1 MELPAASGLSPAPP
15 AAAACARYLERLSVP
30 PEERERLARVGN
42 DAGPDA
48 AGAMARLH
56 RAIAGDSADS
66 DNPAYTSI
74 HGRLELACGARG
86 VDEAPA
92 IARDPRRAV
101 RLVSTPAL
109 NRTPMAPR
117 LWPPTLLFQLLR
129 APRKS
134 SPLRDQRRTPPRD
147 CPASP
152 DPRGRWHRVS
162 SLRRL
167 ALGAV
172 IAAQTYLATEFMTA
186 VLPYHGSQVLEIGV
200 LVFFAVL
207 FCWVSAGFWTAVAG
221 FFILLFGRDRYA
233 ISATTSKR
241 APIDPKART
250 AVVMPICNENV
261 PRVFAGLRATYESL
275 SRTGALDQFDF
286 YVLSDTSQPDTRV
299 AETSAWLD
307 LCRAVGGFG
316 RIYYRWRQ
324 HRIKRKSGNIAD
336 FCRRWG
342 RNYRYMVVLD
352 ADSVM
357 SGECLTAL
365 LRMMEANPNA
375 GIIQTAPR
383 AAGHD
388 TLYARIQQFA
398 NRVYGPVFVAG
409 THFFQLGEAFYWGHN
424 AIIRMAPFI
433 EHCALGRLPGRGKLS
448 GEILSHDYVEAALMR
463 RAGWAVWLAYDLP
476 GSYEEVPPNLIDELK
491 RDRRWCQGNLI
502 NSRLCLAKGLHP
514 AHRAVFF
521 SGAMAYVSA
530 PLWFVFLLLSTALL
544 AVHTLVVPEYFT
556 RPSQLFP
563 LWPEWHPAR
572 GIALYTV
579 TATLL
584 FLPKI
589 LSVALAWIQRGRRF
603 GGGLRLASSMALE
616 LVFSALLA
624 PIRMLFHTQF
634 VLGALFG
641 WSVQWKSPPRE
652 DAETTW
658 GDAFHHHGPHTL
670 IGLVWASVVYWLNP
684 AFLWWLLPVVGALIV
699 SIPISVYASRV
710 SLGRRLRD
718 ARFFV
723 TPEESRPPAE
733 LRRTSEALA
742 AASDAPGF
750 IEAVVDPA
758 MNALACASARARN
771 ASTGRIDEERAG
783 LVQQALT
790 AGPDVL
796 TAAQK
801 ACLLRDP
808 VALSLLHFEVWA
820 SPRAHLRWIEARE
833 ARRGE
838 SVELQPGQQ
847 AVLSAACRPLLDW
860 QPHTASVSLQG
871 SSANS

>member
-1 MELPAASGLSPAPP
+1 MNPAPG
-15 AAAACARYLERLSVP
+15 AWSACAHYLERLSVP
-30 PEERERLARVGN
+30 TEEREQFARA
-42 DAGPDA
+42 DADSDA
-48 AGAMARLH
+48 ARAMAGVH
-56 RAIAGDSADS
+56 RAIAGDTVDS
-66 DNPAYTSI
+66 DNPAYGSI
-74 HGRLELACGARG
+74 ERRLEMAYGARAG
-86 VDEAPA
+86 DAASAAAPDA
-92 IARDPRRAV
+92 RRAV
-101 RLVSTPAL
+101 RLLSTPAL
-109 NRTPMAPR
+109 NRTSMAPR
-117 LWPPTLLFQLLR
+117 LWPPTLLFQMLR
-129 APRKS
+129 AARK
-134 SPLRDQRRTPPRD
+134 RTPRREGRLEAHGA

-152 DPRGRWHRVS
+152 DPRGRWHRVG

-167 ALGAV
+167 LLGAV
-172 IAAQTYLATEFMTA
+172 IAAQTYLATDFMTA
-186 VLPYHGSQVLEIGV
+186 VLPYHGSQPLEIGV
-200 LVFFAVL
+200 LVFFAAL
-207 FCWVSAGFWTAVAG
+207 FCWVSAGFWHAVAG
-221 FFILLFGRDRYA
+221 FFLLLLGRDRYA
-233 ISATTSKR
+233 ISATASKR
-241 APIDPKART
+241 APIDPQART

-275 SRTGALDQFDF
+275 ARTGALDRFDF
-286 YVLSDTSQPDTRV
+286 YVLSDTSRPDTRV
-299 AETSAWLD
+299 AEASAWLD

-342 RNYRYMVVLD
+342 RNYRYMIVLD

-357 SGECLTAL
+357 TGECLTAL

-409 THFFQLGEAFYWGHN
+409 MHFFQLGEAFYWGHN

-433 EHCALGRLPGRGKLS
+433 EHCALGRLPGRGTLS

-463 RAGWAVWLAYDLP
+463 RAGWAVWIAYDLP
-476 GSYEEVPPNLIDELK
+476 GSYEEMPPNLIDELK

-544 AVHTLVVPEYFT
+544 AVHTLGVPEYFT

-589 LSVALAWIQRGRRF
+589 LSVTLAWIQRGRRF

-616 LVFSALLA
+616 LLFSALLA

-634 VLGALFG
+634 VLAALCG

-652 DAETTW
+652 DAETSW
-658 GDAFHHHGPHTL
+658 SEALHHHGPHTL
-670 IGLVWASVVYWLNP
+670 LGLVWAGVVYWLNP

-710 SLGRRLRD
+710 SFGRRLRA

-733 LRRTSEALA
+733 LRRTWEALD
-742 AASDAPGF
+742 AASEAPGF

-758 MNALACASARARN
+758 TNALACASARTRI
-771 ASTGRIDEERAG
+771 ASSSRIGERRSE
-783 LVQQALT
+783 LVRQALT
-790 AGPDVL
+790 AGPDAL
-796 TAAQK
+796 TAVQK

-808 VALSLLHFEVWA
+808 VALSLLHFEVWT
-820 SPRAHLRWIEARE
+820 SPLAHLRWIEARAARPGASLE
-833 ARRGE
+833 A
-838 SVELQPGQQ
+838 QPGAR
-847 AVLSAACRPLLDW
+847 AVQSAAHRPPLDW
-860 QPHTASVSLQG
+860 QPHAASVSLQG